1 MLKNIV
7 FDIGNVLVRWSPYN
21 IMATVF
27 NNESDL
33 TGLAQKFFKSSI
45 FYDLN
50 LGKVTEEEAIS
61 LYSRELDL
69 PHHIVKKIFTV
80 GKESLT
86 PLEGSFELLE
96 DAYQA
101 GIPLYSITDN
111 VREIVTHL
119 KERYSFF
126 DKFKGAVISAEVGI
140 LKPSARIFHRLID
153 TYSLVPEETVFIDD
167 VQANVEGAEKV
178 GMKGIQFTDA
188 ANCRQELISL
198 GFTQLVK

>member
-7 FDIGNVLVRWSPYN
+7 FDIGNVLVRWSPN
-21 IMATVF
+21 DIVATVF
-27 NNESDL
+27 NNEADL
-33 TGLAQKFFKSSI
+33 TELAQKFFKSPI

-50 LGKVTEEEAIS
+50 LGKVTEEEAIQ
-61 LYSRELDL
+61 LYSQELDF
-69 PHHIVKKIFTV
+69 PPYIVKDVFKV

-111 VREIVTHL
+111 VREIVKHL
-119 KERYSFF
+119 KEQYSFF
-126 DKFKGAVISAEVGI
+126 DKFKGVVISAEVGI
-140 LKPSARIFHRLID
+140 LKPSARIFHHLID
-153 TYSLVPEETVFIDD
+153 TYDLIPEETVFIDD
-167 VQANVEGAEKV
+167 MQANVEGAQKI

-188 ANCRQELISL
+188 VSCRQELINL
-198 GFTQLVK
+198 GFTQLDK